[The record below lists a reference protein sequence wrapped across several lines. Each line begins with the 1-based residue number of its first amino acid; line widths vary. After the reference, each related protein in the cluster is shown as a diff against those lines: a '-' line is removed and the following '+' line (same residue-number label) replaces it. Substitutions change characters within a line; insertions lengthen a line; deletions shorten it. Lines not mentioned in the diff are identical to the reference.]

1 MPMHYSKMTSS
12 EATNILSV
20 DYGNLFST
28 THLKHLF
35 NKGADVIAYPDTSNV
50 DVSFKNLINATA
62 KPSRT
67 IEDRCHIESELLI
80 LLTSM
85 AKSIRM
91 YSESN
96 LSYIK
101 QAILYVVA
109 TLYESRQIDK
119 SYGLQIND
127 LTNFIKR
134 ILFEY
139 RDERF

>member
-1 MPMHYSKMTSS
+1 MSMELDEVKLYLRIDNDEEDSLIISLQKT
-12 EATNILSV
+12 ATELV
-20 DYGNLFST
+20 EGVLRRK
-28 THLKHLF
+28 LAEF
-35 NKGADVIAYPDTSNV
+35 NPVPET
-50 DVSFKNLINATA
+50 
-62 KPSRT
+62 
-67 IEDRCHIESELLI
+67 
-80 LLTSM
+80 
-85 AKSIRM
+85 
-91 YSESN
+91 
-96 LSYIK
+96 IK